1 MSGESLDLHMPSGV
15 PRRAGKR
22 LAGIAG
28 ALVVMAGVLGLSALS
43 PASAASAA
51 SAAGTLQGSH
61 VLKPHGQQVVGAVR
75 GKHKLPKP
83 AIAGAANAS
92 FSSTNWDGYALTN
105 TSNTNTTTFN
115 SVSATWVQPAVKCNA
130 GSSVGSSW
138 VGLDG
143 WLSSSVEQGG
153 SDAEC
158 LNTMTP
164 TYFLWWEMFPFN
176 SVQDV
181 VQINA
186 GDTIHGSVTFDTTTN
201 MFDIVITDETLHKG
215 LSESI
220 ACQADMNGCPRSSA
234 EVISEDTGGGSNVDG
249 LFLLPKYSTETYTSA
264 SVTDVNGHV
273 GTLSNSAW
281 VANSVTEISSD
292 DVTKQTVSALSPDG
306 SSFSTAWR
314 EYSGDGVTVQVDYK
328 ALTVSPK
335 TQELDIELEV
345 VNTGDTPVDLS
356 AVRPE
361 YWFSEDSGSPLE
373 FACDF
378 ATVGCSNVDG
388 VFFSGIGTPA
398 NADTEVVLE
407 FGSGAGTLA
416 PGANSGEIEFR
427 VFHSDFSTMTQTND
441 YSFNAADTTITPN
454 PNIDSLIVGSGLNWG
469 VPPLSSL

>member
-1 MSGESLDLHMPSGV
+1 MPSRA
-15 PRRAGKR
+15 PKRAGAR
-22 LAGIAG
+22 LAGIVG
-28 ALVVMAGVLGLSALS
+28 VLVMAATLGLSALS
-43 PASAASAA
+43 PASEASAA
-51 SAAGTLQGSH
+51 VALPGSH
-61 VLKPHGQQVVGAVR
+61 MLKPHGQQVVGAAR

-92 FSSTNWDGYALTN
+92 FSSTNWDGYVLTN

-158 LNTMTP
+158 INTITP

-186 GDTIHGSVTFDTTTN
+186 GDTIHGSVTYDTTN
-201 MFDIVITDETLHKG
+201 KVFDIVVTDETLNKG

-220 ACQADMNGCPRSSA
+220 ACQPDMGGCVRSSA
-234 EVISEDTGGGSNVDG
+234 EVISEDTGGGTNVDG
-249 LFLLPKYSTETYTSA
+249 LFLLPKYTTETYTSA
-264 SVTDVNGHV
+264 SATDVNGNV

-281 VANSVTEISSD
+281 VTNNVTEISSD
-292 DVTKQTVSALSPDG
+292 GVTKQTIGALSPDG
-306 SSFSTAWR
+306 SSFSTAWK

-328 ALTVSPK
+328 ALTVAPM
-335 TQELDIELEV
+335 TQELDIELEI

-361 YWFSEDSGSPLE
+361 YWFSEDTTSPLE

-378 ATVGCSNVDG
+378 ATVGCSNISG
-388 VFFSGIGTPA
+388 VFREGIGTPPT
-398 NADTEVVLE
+398 ADSEVVLE
-407 FGSGAGTLA
+407 FDSGAGTLA

-441 YSFNAADTTITPN
+441 YSFNAADTTVTPN
-454 PNIDSLIVGSGLNWG
+454 PDIDALIVGSDLNWG
-469 VPPLSSL
+469 VPPPSSL